1 MMNEEQRYLFDLQ
14 GFLVVPNLLTP
25 EEVAALN
32 ATLDERDI
40 WAEAAKRREPDQ
52 PPQLKLHTGPVL
64 EWGQAFRDLVSDP
77 RLIPYLRELVGDKCR
92 LDHEY
97 AIFMKREAG
106 ELRLHGGG
114 TPYDPAQYYHFRNER
129 MYCGLTVFSWCLT
142 DSGGELGGF
151 CGIPGSHKSN
161 LPCPQPFKTLER
173 QGPWLHCPEAP
184 AGSLVIF
191 TEALT
196 HGTLP
201 WNADHERRSLLFK
214 YSPGHQSWS
223 PRYQS
228 QGSDLP
234 MDEVGRRLMEPPYH
248 GRREVSLPSETPPP
262 KDDYPG

>member
-1 MMNEEQRYLFDLQ
+1 MDEEQRYLFDLQ
-14 GFLVVPNLLTP
+14 GFLIVPNLLTP
-25 EEVAALN
+25 EEVTTLNAALEEQN
-32 ATLDERDI
+32 L
-40 WAEAAKRREPDQ
+40 WAEAARRAGPDK
-52 PPQLKLHTGPVL
+52 PAPLKTHIGPVL
-64 EWGQAFRDLVSDP
+64 EWGQPFRDLVSHP
-77 RLIPYLRELVGDKCR
+77 RLIPYLRVLLGDTCR

-97 AIFMKREAG
+97 AILMKREAG
-106 ELRLHGGG
+106 DLRLHGGG

-129 MYCGLTVFSWCLT
+129 MYCGLTVYSWCLT

-151 CGIPGSHKSN
+151 CCIPGSHKSN
-161 LPCPQPFKTLER
+161 VPCPQSFKTMER
-173 QGPWLHCPEAP
+173 QGQWLYCPEAP

-223 PRYQS
+223 PRYQG
-228 QGSDLP
+228 QREDLE
-234 MDEVGRRLMEPPYH
+234 MDEVGKRLMIPPYH
-248 GRREVSLPSETPPP
+248 GRRERSLPLEGEEI